1 MFLNFIIGN
10 NVSLFDASEN
20 YQLGFQDPAS
30 TTMEGIINFHNYIMV
45 FITGVLIFT
54 FYLLTVCL
62 KEYTYSEVE
71 GEGKALDSN
80 NLSLG
85 KDLAF
90 THSTELEVIWTLVP
104 AFVLMIIAVPSFAL
118 LYSLEESVAPEMTL
132 KVVGHQWYWSYE
144 YPEIATKVDVVET
157 PAFDS
162 DTEKSLGG
170 SNLQLGFSNSAE
182 VLGYDSYMLGEND
195 LPKGLLRLLE
205 VDKRVVL
212 PVKTHIRVLAT
223 AADVLHSWA
232 VPSFGIKVDCCPGRL
247 NQASLYVKRAGLY
260 FGQCSEIC
268 GVNHGFMPIAVKVI
282 SKKDFLV
289 EMELSAWGNDE
300 E

>member
-1 MFLNFIIGN
+1 MGMLLSVINLNKHLPI
-10 NVSLFDASEN
+10 FDASEN

-30 TTMEGIINFHNYIMV
+30 STMEGIINFHNYIMV
-45 FITGVLIFT
+45 FIMGVLVFV
-54 FYLLTVCL
+54 FYLLAVCL
-62 KEYTYSEVE
+62 KDYVGSEE
-71 GEGKALDSN
+71 SNGSSALPNS
-80 NLSLG
+80 S
-85 KDLAF
+85 DLVF

-162 DTEKSLGG
+162 DAEKSLGG

-223 AADVLHSWA
+223 AADVLHS
-232 VPSFGIKVDCCPGRL
+232 
-247 NQASLYVKRAGLY
+247 
-260 FGQCSEIC
+260 
-268 GVNHGFMPIAVKVI
+268 
-282 SKKDFLV
+282 
-289 EMELSAWGNDE
+289 
-300 E
+300 